1 MTKFDLG
8 TGVNELIKL
17 VGQVG
22 DRDLVQQTPCPLYTV
37 EGLVGHI
44 DGLAQA
50 FTDAARKARSARLEQ
65 PPNPHTVRLEDDW
78 RVETPRHL
86 RTLADAWRDPQAWEG
101 MTRIA
106 GLDAPAEM
114 VALTVAD
121 EIVVHG
127 WDLARALGRDY
138 TADPVLVEASR
149 SFLTAFTSADAP
161 AGDDVAFGPTR
172 SAPAG
177 ASPLEQVVALAG
189 RDVTWSPPS
198 QA

>member
-1 MTKFDLG
+1 
-8 TGVNELIKL
+8 
-17 VGQVG
+17 
-22 DRDLVQQTPCPLYTV
+22 
-37 EGLVGHI
+37 
-44 DGLAQA
+44 
-50 FTDAARKARSARLEQ
+50 
-65 PPNPHTVRLEDDW
+65 
-78 RVETPRHL
+78 
-86 RTLADAWRDPQAWEG
+86 

-138 TADPVLVEASR
+138 TADPTLVEASR
-149 SFLTAFTSADAP
+149 SFLTAFASPDAP
-161 AGDDVAFGPTR
+161 AGDDVAFGPPR
-172 SAPAG
+172 SAPPG

-189 RDVTWSPPS
+189 RDVAWSPPS